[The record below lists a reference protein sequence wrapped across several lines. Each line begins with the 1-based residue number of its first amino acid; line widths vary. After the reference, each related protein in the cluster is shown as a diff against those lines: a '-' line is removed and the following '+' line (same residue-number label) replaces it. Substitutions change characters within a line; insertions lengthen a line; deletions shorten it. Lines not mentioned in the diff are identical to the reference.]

1 MVLQVAKLLIAIF
14 AVSGLVGLTFA
25 GDASLQKARQEAAAR
40 GYIFESSH
48 DEIVAKAKKERKLKL
63 FSALDTQTTLKDLI
77 ERFKTRYPFVSDI
90 QVEERAG
97 GIEAS
102 QRFLMEVKAGLT
114 KDLDAITL
122 RTDAHGE
129 YIPHLKKFDI
139 AGMAGRGVL
148 EIPLPV
154 IDAGARNIL
163 AITSDIHV
171 VGYNKKLISAD
182 KVPAQW
188 EDFLKP
194 EYKGKK
200 FCADIRPLTLSALVP
215 VWGME
220 RVLDHARR
228 IAAQE
233 PVWVRG
239 YPRALISVAA
249 GEHALFMGPNVGA
262 VKVQQSK
269 ASNIDLDYRVIEPI
283 PVRLNQRNAV
293 LGTSEH
299 PYTAL
304 LWLEFL
310 VSPEAQKTID
320 KHEPGEASLF
330 GPGSAQSDL
339 IRGKKVSVIQWDSFD
354 KIDGWQKEIV
364 TAYGFPRAEMK

>member
-1 MVLQVAKLLIAIF
+1 MALQISRLAILIF
-14 AVSGLVGLTFA
+14 ALPGITGRGFA
-25 GDASLQKARQEAAAR
+25 AEASLLRAKQEAEAK
-40 GYIFESSH
+40 GYLFEISH
-48 DEIVAKAKKERKLKL
+48 DEIVAKAKKEKKFKL
-63 FSALDTQTTLKDLI
+63 FTALDTQTTVRDLTD
-77 ERFKTRYPFVSDI
+77 RFKIKYPFVSEI

-129 YIPHLKKFDI
+129 YIPHLKKFDML
-139 AGMAGRGVL
+139 GMARHGVL

-154 IDAGARNIL
+154 IDGIARNIV

-171 VGYNKKLISAD
+171 VGYNKKLVAAD
-182 KVPAQW
+182 KLPAQW

-200 FCADIRPLTLSALVP
+200 FCADIRPLILSALVP

-220 RVLDHARR
+220 KILDFARK

-233 PVWVRG
+233 PIWVRG
-239 YPRALISVAA
+239 YARALTTMAA
-249 GEHALFMGPNVGA
+249 GEHALFMGPNFGA
-262 VKVQQSK
+262 VKVLQSK
-269 ASNIDLDYRVIEPI
+269 AANSDLEYKVLEPV
-283 PVRLNQRNAV
+283 PVRLNQRNAI
-293 LGTSEH
+293 LATSEH

-310 VSPEAQKTID
+310 VSSEAQKTID

-330 GPGSAQSDL
+330 GPGSIQSEL
-339 IRGKKVSVIQWDSFD
+339 IRGKKMSVIQWEFFD

-364 TAYGFPRAEMK
+364 NAYGLPRAEMK

>member
-1 MVLQVAKLLIAIF
+1 MALQICKLAILIF
-14 AVSGLVGLTFA
+14 AVTWLVGRGFA
-25 GDASLQKARQEAAAR
+25 GDASLLKAKQDAETK
-40 GYIFESSH
+40 GYLFEISH
-48 DEIVAKAKKERKLKL
+48 DEIVAKAKKEGKFKL
-63 FSALDTQTTLKDLI
+63 FTALDTQTTLKDLTG
-77 ERFKTRYPFVSDI
+77 RFKMKYPFVSEI

-129 YIPHLKKFDI
+129 YLPHLKKFDMI
-139 AGMAGRGVL
+139 GMARHGVL
-148 EIPLPV
+148 EIPLPI
-154 IDAGARNIL
+154 IDAMVRNIV

-194 EYKGKK
+194 EFKGKK
-200 FCADIRPLTLSALVP
+200 FCADIRPLTLTALVP

-228 IAAQE
+228 VAAQE

-239 YPRALISVAA
+239 YPRALTSVAA
-249 GEHALFMGPNVGA
+249 GEHALFMGPNFGA
-262 VKVQQSK
+262 VKVQQNK
-269 ASNIDLDYRVIEPI
+269 APNIDLEYKVIEPV

-330 GPGSAQSDL
+330 GPGSVQSDL

-364 TAYGFPRAEMK
+364 KAYGFPRAEMK